1 LARELLSMMFMGK
14 VTGFLEFERET
25 AHRRPVAERVN
36 DWLEVY
42 EPFGEEKVRRQAAR
56 CMDCGVP
63 FCHNG
68 CPVHNIIPDFN
79 DLVYKGRWRDA
90 LRWLHTANNFPEV
103 TGRICP
109 AICEASC
116 VLGIHEPPV
125 AIRTI
130 EREIV
135 ERGFAEG
142 WIVPEPAQ
150 RKTGKK
156 VAVVGSGPAGLA
168 AAQQLARAG
177 HSVTVFERNP
187 RPGGLLRFGIPDF
200 KLEKHLLDRRMSQM
214 IEEGVEFRTNA
225 DVGGFIPA
233 EELLA
238 EFHAALITIGAGQPR
253 NLNIPGREL
262 RGIHFAVD
270 YLSQQNRRL
279 AGDPISPGAEI
290 VATGKRVIVI
300 GGGDTGADCLGTAL
314 RQKAASV
321 QQFEVMPKPPE
332 ERSPSTPWPMW
343 PLKLRTESAH
353 EEGGERAWSIS
364 TTRFAGDQAG
374 NVNRLH
380 CVQVGPPPAFAPIAG
395 TEFELEADLV
405 LLAVGF
411 LGPVRTGL
419 VEQLGLGL
427 DNRGNIAAD
436 AQYMTSRPGVFSAGD
451 ARRGQ
456 SLVVWAILEGREA
469 ARHVDHYLS

>member
-1 LARELLSMMFMGK
+1 MEHGR
-14 VTGFLEFERET
+14 
-25 AHRRPVAERVN
+25 
-36 DWLEVY
+36 
-42 EPFGEEKVRRQAAR
+42 
-56 CMDCGVP
+56 CGVP

-68 CPVHNIIPDFN
+68 CPVHNVIPDFN

-90 LRWLHTANNFPEV
+90 VRYLHSAINFPEV

-109 AICEASC
+109 AVCEAAC

-130 EREIV
+130 EKDIIEHA
-135 ERGFAEG
+135 FAEG
-142 WIVPEPAQ
+142 WILPEPPR

-156 VAVVGSGPAGLA
+156 VAIIGSGPAGLA

-177 HSVTVFERNP
+177 HDVTLFEKSP
-187 RPGGLLRFGIPDF
+187 RVGGLLRFGIPDF
-200 KLEKHLLDRRMSQM
+200 KLEKHVLDRRMRQM
-214 IEEGVEFRTNA
+214 AAEGVQFRTNA
-225 DVGGFIPA
+225 HVGGDIPA
-233 EELLA
+233 DELVRA
-238 EFHAALITIGAGQPR
+238 FDATLITIGAGQPR

-270 YLSQQNRRL
+270 YLSQQNARL
-279 AGDPISPGAEI
+279 FGDSIRPEDEI
-290 VATGKRVIVI
+290 VATGKRVVVI

-314 RQKAASV
+314 RQKAESV
-321 QQFEVMPKPPE
+321 RQFEVLPKPPE

-343 PLKLRTESAH
+343 PIKLRTESAH
-353 EEGGERAWSIS
+353 EEGGERAWSVA
-364 TTRFAGDQAG
+364 TTRFAGDAAG

-380 CVQVGPPPAFAPIAG
+380 CVQAGPPPAFSPIPD

-419 VEQLGLGL
+419 VEQLGIAL
-427 DNRGNIAAD
+427 DGRGNIAAD
-436 AQYMTSRPGVFSAGD
+436 PQYMTSRCGVFSAGD

-456 SLVVWAILEGREA
+456 SLVVWAITEGRA
-469 ARHVDHYLS
+469 AAQHIDRYLS